1 MVCRPR
7 SQEGNREDMC
17 TPELK
22 TPVYTRQVRP
32 GYSVLARMNEGA
44 ETVLF
49 GDKFSDWK
57 GALGIIKVAEPSKK
71 LIVGFLTNFNFWYFY
86 TSCCRHLTCS

>member
-1 MVCRPR
+1 M
-7 SQEGNREDMC
+7 G

-22 TPVYTRQVRP
+22 TPVYTKQVRP
-32 GYSVLARMNEGA
+32 AYSVLARMNEGA

-57 GALGIIKVAEPSKK
+57 GALGIIKVAEPSKNK
-71 LIVGFLTNFNFWYFY
+71 LIVSLLTNFNLWYFY
-86 TSCCRHLTCS
+86 TYCYRLLMWS